1 MISLG
6 IQAINANPLKS
17 VKRGIGIRDQVVVI
31 GGVNFVPGEYTYAD
45 NNGVIAST
53 SPLPMP
59 EL

>member
-1 MISLG
+1 MIGLG

-17 VKRGIGIRDQVVVI
+17 VKRDVGLRDEVVVI
-31 GGVNFVPGEYTYAD
+31 GGVDFVPGEYTYAD

-53 SPLPMP
+53 IPLSMP